1 MKRNTILNIIL
12 DDHLDNTKHIFTQL
26 KLKRKH
32 HLPLPLKLT
41 IKVPAQLNMP
51 QDSITAKKSKH
62 LQIAPPEENT
72 SIGICNVIFPCNSSF
87 LRLDLLRKRK
97 KYITPVSTLTT
108 LSK

>member
-12 DDHLDNTKHIFTQL
+12 DDHLDNTKRIFTQL

-41 IKVPAQLNMP
+41 IKVAAQLNMP

-62 LQIAPPEENT
+62 LQTAPPEENT
-72 SIGICNVIFPCNSSF
+72 STGICNVIFPCNSSF

-97 KYITPVSTLTT
+97 KNHEILP
-108 LSK
+108 